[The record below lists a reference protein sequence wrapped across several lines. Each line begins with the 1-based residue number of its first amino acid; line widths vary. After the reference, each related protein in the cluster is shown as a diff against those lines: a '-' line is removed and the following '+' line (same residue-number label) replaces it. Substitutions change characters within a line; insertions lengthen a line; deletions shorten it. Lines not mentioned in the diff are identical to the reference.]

1 MGAQVPKYSD
11 RVVAKAVL
19 VIASVFGFSCT
30 PTAHAQQFKAPPGQ
44 HWIFVA
50 SAQEKPNAVG
60 IARLYGAQARVVT
73 TKSGWYGVSLTPR
86 SGSLADIGKAYP
98 WPGIPSDAFY
108 SNGANITQVVWAP
121 SSPVLAT
128 AELTTMKRATVSSGS
143 FSVAVNRIPSG
154 DGWKAKLVGS
164 KDGRQLFDLTYDFSD
179 FANYPSSVSLIHLN
193 KNNPLP
199 DVVFDANS
207 GGAHCCTKS
216 VLLTKDV
223 SDKWNFVDLGQYD
236 GEGLYFED
244 PDKNGVANA
253 LHRDGR
259 FLYQFSSYA
268 ESFAPLIIEEFDG
281 VKLEDVSLQGQY
293 RERILEEQ
301 RGFEFLA
308 KMTSSLW
315 SSNGFL
321 AAWIADA
328 VRTGEGEQAWQKM
341 LGLYQNDNGFGVR
354 VCPGNRPSN
363 ACDYANQSTLPFPLG
378 LLRHLQENGYFGK
391 QQIEASAQPSNAP
404 AAAPATVTTP
414 AEKQKQESYSGT
426 GFFVLP
432 DAVLTNAHVVKGCT
446 EVSAFVKGIEVKGKV
461 AARDSANDLALIK
474 IAANSSNV
482 AKLRSDVKLG
492 EDIAAFGFPLK
503 GLLASSGNFTRGSVT
518 ALAGMQDDSR
528 YLQISSPVQP
538 GNSGGP
544 LVDQFGNVV
553 GVVVSKLNALKLAA
567 VTDDIAQNIN
577 FAIKASIAASFLLS
591 NGVQPDMNGSTEKLA
606 PADLAARATDIAV
619 SLECS
624 PQ

>member
-1 MGAQVPKYSD
+1 MA
-11 RVVAKAVL
+11 VAKTL
-19 VIASVFGFSCT
+19 LIFASILSFFYT
-30 PTAHAQQFKAPPGQ
+30 TAAQGQQFKAPPGQ

-50 SAQEKPNAVG
+50 SAQEKPNAIG
-60 IARLYGAQARVVT
+60 IARLYGDEARVVM
-73 TKSGWYGVSLTPR
+73 TKSGWYGVVLTPR
-86 SGSLADIGKAYP
+86 SGSLTDVGKAYP
-98 WPGIPSDAFY
+98 WPSIPSDAFY
-108 SNGANITQVVWAP
+108 SNGASITQVVWTP

-128 AELTTMKRATVSSGS
+128 AELTTLKPVSVSSGS
-143 FSVAVNRIPSG
+143 FLVTVKRISSG
-154 DGWKAKLVGS
+154 EGWKARLVGS
-164 KDGRQLFDLTYDFSD
+164 DSGRQLFELTYDFSD
-179 FANYPSSVSLIHLN
+179 TSNFSSSVTLVHLN
-193 KNNPLP
+193 KNNSLP
-199 DVVFDANS
+199 DVFFDANT
-207 GGAHCCTKS
+207 GGAHCCMKS
-216 VLLTKDV
+216 VLLTPDG
-223 SDKWNFVDLGQYD
+223 SGKWQFIDLGEYD
-236 GEGLYFED
+236 GGGLYFED
-244 PDKNGVANA
+244 PDQDGVANA
-253 LHRDGR
+253 LHRDDR

-268 ESFAPLIIEEFDG
+268 ESFAPLIVKEFDG
-281 VKLEDVSLQGQY
+281 VKLQDVSLKGEF

-328 VRTGEGEQAWQKM
+328 VRTREGEQAWQKM

-354 VCPGNRPSN
+354 VCPGNRPGN
-363 ACDYANQSTLPFPLG
+363 ECDYANQTTLPFPLG

-391 QQIEASAQPSNAP
+391 QQVDVSTQASNTP
-404 AAAPATVTTP
+404 AATPATVTAP

-432 DAVLTNAHVVKGCT
+432 DAVLTNAHVVQGCT
-446 EVSAFVKGIEVKGKV
+446 EVSTFVKGIEVKGKV
-461 AARDSANDLALIK
+461 AARDSANDLALVK
-474 IAANSSNV
+474 IAASSSNV

-544 LVDQFGNVV
+544 LLDQFGNVV

-577 FAIKASIAASFLLS
+577 FAIKASLAASSLLS
-591 NGVQPDMNGSTEKLA
+591 NGVQPNMNASTEKLA
-606 PADLAARATDIAV
+606 PADLATRATDVAV
-619 SLECS
+619 SLECT

>member
-1 MGAQVPKYSD
+1 MGAKVPKRSD
-11 RVVAKAVL
+11 KVVTKAL
-19 VIASVFGFSCT
+19 LIIASAVGFSCA
-30 PTAHAQQFKAPPGQ
+30 PTAHAQQFKAPAGQ

-60 IARLYGAQARVVT
+60 IARLYGDEARVVT
-73 TKSGWYGVSLTPR
+73 TKSGWYGIALTPR
-86 SGSLADIGKAYP
+86 PGTLAEIGKAHP

-108 SNGANITQVVWAP
+108 SNGANITQVVWTP
-121 SSPVLAT
+121 SSPILAT
-128 AELTTMKRATVSSGS
+128 AELTTMKRVTVSSGS

-154 DGWKAKLVGS
+154 EGWKARLVGS
-164 KDGRQLFDLTYDFSD
+164 DNGRQLFDLAYDFSEFSN
-179 FANYPSSVSLIHLN
+179 FASSVSLVHLN
-193 KNNPLP
+193 KSNPLP

-207 GGAHCCTKS
+207 GGAHCCTRS
-216 VLLTKDV
+216 VLLTTDV
-223 SDKWNFVDLGQYD
+223 SGKWNFVNLGEYD
-236 GEGLYFED
+236 GGGLFFED
-244 PDKNGVANA
+244 PDKNGIANA
-253 LHRDGR
+253 LHRDGS

-281 VKLEDVSLQGQY
+281 VKLQDVSLQGQF

-354 VCPGNRPSN
+354 VCPGNRPGN
-363 ACDYANQSTLPFPLG
+363 ECDYANQTTLPFPLG

-391 QQIEASAQPSNAP
+391 PQVDASAQTSNAP
-404 AAAPATVTTP
+404 TAAPATVTAP

-446 EVSAFVKGIEVKGKV
+446 EVSTFVKGIEVKGQV
-461 AARDSANDLALIK
+461 AARDSANDLALVK
-474 IAANSSNV
+474 IAANSSKV

-544 LVDQFGNVV
+544 LLDQFGNVV

-577 FAIKASIAASFLLS
+577 FAIKASLAASFLLS
-591 NGVQPDMNGSTEKLA
+591 NGVQPDLNVGTEKLA
-606 PADLAARATDIAV
+606 PADLATRATDIAV
-619 SLECS
+619 SLECT